1 MSRQMF
7 AAGIFVALATSYF
20 QALMTS
26 DIVRSNAE
34 AVREARQ
41 LAEELRELKEAKWR
55 ELAKPM

>member
-1 MSRQMF
+1 MSRPMF